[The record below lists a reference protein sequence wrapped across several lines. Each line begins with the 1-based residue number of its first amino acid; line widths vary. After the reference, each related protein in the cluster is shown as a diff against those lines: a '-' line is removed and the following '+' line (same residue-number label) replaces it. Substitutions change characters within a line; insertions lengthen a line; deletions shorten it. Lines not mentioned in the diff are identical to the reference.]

1 MDEEGCKSGSDD
13 ELDPGMVCVF
23 VYVCVGVRVGYSS
36 SSGME
41 SIWCVCVCVC
51 WSTIIRVVAR
61 GARGAHYLS
70 IVSPVL
76 KLPTP
81 PTS

>member
-1 MDEEGCKSGSDD
+1 MSAAVSPMQQREEIMDDEGCKSGSDD
-13 ELDPGMVCVF
+13 ELDPGIV
-23 VYVCVGVRVGYSS
+23 
-36 SSGME
+36 
-41 SIWCVCVCVC
+41 CVCVCVC

-70 IVSPVL
+70 IVSTVL

-81 PTS
+81 ATS